1 MKLQSKL
8 LWLSPCLQLVT
19 FAAAL
24 AGIGTHCFA
33 QSEQVIRYNGGSED
47 RARAVTTDSAGNIIV
62 GGMSRSAAPIEFTVV
77 KFNSQGAQQWAS
89 RYQGASPQVDGNVA
103 AVATD
108 AAGNIYAVGHIA
120 RQLDF
125 MTYKIDW
132 LVVSLSPNGAQRWAH
147 VYNNPVDGYE
157 QAACV
162 AIDTVNGALYVS
174 GITGDGSDF
183 DWLTTK
189 YSLAGTVLWQRTE
202 TGALNGD
209 DRPVAAK
216 LDGSGNLVVL
226 GFTSNTGT
234 GFTDLSVVKYDSQG
248 NVLWGQDFA
257 EASDSNE
264 LPGGLAIDPSGN
276 VYTTGTINPQGDPEG
291 ETIPFTIKFNAA
303 GVPQFIL
310 KGDTS
315 GGSSVAIAPDG
326 SIVVAGTTIGP
337 AGSTIRSAVSKFSS
351 LGAQLWTVPV
361 DTGGEV
367 AVDTDGTVYLGGTR
381 FDSSGFD
388 FYAAKLSASGLKI
401 WDRVYTDGHIMGDAH
416 LAANGDFL
424 VTGDS
429 SLLSSSSDMLTFRFP
444 KNGVPQPAVPNAPS
458 NLILT
463 AAKGKLTLQW
473 ADNSNNETG
482 FKIERSVNGGSFVQ
496 IAQTSINVRSYSDS
510 GLNKRNTYAYRVR
523 AFNDSGNSDYS
534 NTASGKPN

>member
-1 MKLQSKL
+1 MKPSSRLLRLRHYLQTASFVIG
-8 LWLSPCLQLVT
+8 LVAIT
-19 FAAAL
+19 NP
-24 AGIGTHCFA
+24 CFA

-47 RARAVTTDSAGNIIV
+47 RARAITTDSAGNIIV

-77 KFNSQGAQQWAS
+77 KFNSQGGQQWAS

-103 AVATD
+103 ALATD

-132 LVVSLSPNGAQRWAH
+132 LVVSFDANGAQRWAH
-147 VYNNPVDGYE
+147 VYNNPADGYE
-157 QAACV
+157 QASCIALD
-162 AIDTVNGALYVS
+162 AVNGALYVS
-174 GITGDGSDF
+174 GFTGDGNNF

-189 YSLAGTVLWQRTE
+189 YSLNGTVLWQRTE

-209 DRPVAAK
+209 DRPVASK
-216 LDGSGNLVVL
+216 LDASGNLVVL
-226 GFTSNTGT
+226 GFTSNTST
-234 GFTDLSVVKYDSQG
+234 GFKDLSLIKYDSFG
-248 NVLWGQDFA
+248 SVLWGQGFA
-257 EASDSNE
+257 DASDSDE
-264 LPGGLAIDPSGN
+264 LPGGLAIDLSGN
-276 VYTTGTINPQGDPEG
+276 VYATGTINPQGDPEG
-291 ETIPFTIKFNAA
+291 ETIPFTIKLNAA

-310 KGDTS
+310 EGDTS

-326 SIVVAGTTIGP
+326 SIVVAGTTVGP
-337 AGSTIRSAVSKFSS
+337 AGSTIRSAVTKFSS
-351 LGAQLWTVPV
+351 LGAQLWTTPV

-388 FYAAKLSASGLKI
+388 FYAAKLSVSGQKV
-401 WDRVYTDGHIMGDAH
+401 WDRIYTDGHIMGDAH

-429 SLLSSSSDMLTFRFP
+429 SLLSSSSDMLTLRFP
-444 KNGVPQPAVPNAPS
+444 KNGTPQPAVPAAPS
-458 NLILT
+458 ALT
-463 AAKGKLTLQW
+463 LTPAKGKITLQW

-482 FKIERSVNGGSFVQ
+482 FKIERSINGGSFAQ
-496 IAQTSINVRSYSDS
+496 IAQVAANVRSFANT
-510 GLNKRNTYAYRVR
+510 GLNKNTTYAYRVR
-523 AFNDSGNSDYS
+523 AFNAAGDSAYS
-534 NTASGKPN
+534 NTASARPR